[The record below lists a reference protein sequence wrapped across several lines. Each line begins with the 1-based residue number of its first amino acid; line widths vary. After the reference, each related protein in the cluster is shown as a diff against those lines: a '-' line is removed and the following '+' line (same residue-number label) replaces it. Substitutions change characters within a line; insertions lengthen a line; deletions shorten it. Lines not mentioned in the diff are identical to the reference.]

1 MRLCILGFMG
11 AGKSSLGKL
20 ISSRLKLPFID
31 LDDYIEA
38 KESLSISEIFKQK
51 GQTAFREIENNC
63 LREVLDLETAIISLG
78 GGTPC
83 TTDNISLIKEKSLS
97 LFIDLPVN
105 MLFNRLKNARRPR
118 PLIQDLNEKELKTF
132 IENKMLE
139 RRPYYSQANKHVHAS
154 KDAIDEVLNWLSTN
168 KH

>member
-1 MRLCILGFMG
+1 MG

-20 ISSRLKLPFID
+20 MSSRLKLPFID

-38 KESLSISEIFKQK
+38 KASLSISQIFKQK

-63 LREVLDLETAIISLG
+63 LREVLELETAIISLG

-83 TTDNISLIKEKSLS
+83 TKDNISLIKEKSLS

-118 PLIQDLNEKELKTF
+118 PLIQDLNEKELKVF
-132 IENKMLE
+132 IEDTMLK
-139 RRPYYSQANKHVHAS
+139 RRPYYSQANKHVYSS
-154 KDAIDEVLNWLSTN
+154 KDSIDEVLHWLNTN
-168 KH
+168 KR